1 MFVTTTKPVPVRV
14 PSVVPRTGAGSSGR
28 AVRCVASSKK
38 NLMTS
43 APSKRTA
50 LALAA
55 ATCVTLSFFPVN
67 AAYAAS
73 ATFNQPTDPSESP
86 LIQELLRR
94 TEEKKSERVKER
106 LDDYNKRNF
115 KDYFDV
121 VDIGYRGKE
130 VTANDL
136 KIREQLE
143 RWKEK

>member
-1 MFVTTTKPVPVRV
+1 
-14 PSVVPRTGAGSSGR
+14 
-28 AVRCVASSKK
+28 
-38 NLMTS
+38 MTS

-73 ATFNQPTDPSESP
+73 TTFNQPTDPSESP

-121 VDIGYRGKE
+121 VDIGYSGKE

-143 RWKEK
+143 RWKVK

>member
-1 MFVTTTKPVPVRV
+1 M
-14 PSVVPRTGAGSSGR
+14 
-28 AVRCVASSKK
+28 
-38 NLMTS
+38 
-43 APSKRTA
+43 
-50 LALAA
+50 
-55 ATCVTLSFFPVN
+55 
-67 AAYAAS
+67 
-73 ATFNQPTDPSESP
+73 
-86 LIQELLRR
+86 IQELLRR

-121 VDIGYRGKE
+121 VDIGYSGKE